1 MNVDVTYIENNNC
14 CLNFAILTGVASVT
28 LYSREKKLL
37 GTITITVL
45 YTLHVLCWYAT
56 LNNSKNSWEVKFV
69 WNPQNC
75 DCGIQ
80 YSWKFHF
87 FMAVWDWDFSFIIR
101 QAVFTIQFFG
111 KNLSLECNCFFS
123 NKREIGIYS
132 VVKSVREQKIWQNI
146 TLFKHEMEKMH
157 IYLHTKNGDSPPHF
171 YGAII
176 IKLSKKYVPS
186 L

>member
-1 MNVDVTYIENNNC
+1 MS
-14 CLNFAILTGVASVT
+14 LNAAVIQKKPTKTGVGNT
-28 LYSREKKLL
+28 LFKFYF
-37 GTITITVL
+37 TITVL
-45 YTLHVLCWYAT
+45 YTLHVLCWSAP
-56 LNNSKNSWEVKFV
+56 LNNSKNSWEVRFV

-75 DCGIQ
+75 DYGTQ

-111 KNLSLECNCFFS
+111 KNLSLECNWFFS

-146 TLFKHEMEKMH
+146 TLFTHEMEKIH
-157 IYLHTKNGDSPPHF
+157 IYLHATRWGFPPIF
-171 YGAII
+171 SAPSSW
-176 IKLSKKYVPS
+176 KRAKK
-186 L
+186 